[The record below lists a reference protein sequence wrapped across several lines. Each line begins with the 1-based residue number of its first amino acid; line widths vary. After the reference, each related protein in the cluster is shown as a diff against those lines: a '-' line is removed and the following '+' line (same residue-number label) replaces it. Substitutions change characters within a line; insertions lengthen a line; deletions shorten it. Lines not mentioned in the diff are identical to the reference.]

1 MKFNPNCVRDILL
14 TAQDVI
20 TDKVHMEIES
30 PSDYE
35 RLKDYSFSE
44 IAYHIQQCR
53 EYELLEYK
61 EDVLGGYT
69 VSKILPNGNELIGKF
84 ENESVWKKAVAKG
97 IFSIPSMI
105 SVVNSAFDLFSN
117 ITSNM

>member
-44 IAYHIQQCR
+44 IAYHIQQCK
-53 EYELLEYK
+53 EYGLLEYK
-61 EDVLGGYT
+61 ENILGGYT
-69 VSKILPNGNELIGKF
+69 VTKILPNGNELIEKS
-84 ENESVWKKAVAKG
+84 ENESVWEKAIAKG

-105 SVVNSAFDLFSN
+105 SVLNSASDLFNN